1 MEIRDWGLSR
11 LGAGLVV
18 VVLLV
23 LVGCRGA
30 QAEPMSLTFMA
41 GFRPQANLSFVG
53 AYVAQ
58 EKGFFEEEG
67 LSVRIE
73 HSAGGG
79 EHLQLLA
86 AGEVHVTTQDA
97 AVMLQRRSD
106 PGLPLV
112 SIALVG
118 QRGQQAY
125 VALADSG
132 METPVDWRGHTV
144 GFKGTPPPDV
154 FAILDAVGLEERD
167 VELVNVGFDPRVLT
181 EGVVDVYPVYKSNE
195 PYLIGSWGYELQM
208 WDAADYGVPTLG
220 LAYVTTEAL
229 VEQEPELLGAF
240 TRAALRGIQYAREN
254 REEAVDIIM
263 RYVGEDAD
271 REHMRFM
278 MDTEFAD
285 YESPVTEAHGPGWQT
300 EEQWQAMAD
309 MLLAYGALAED
320 TDVREAFT
328 VEFLGE

>member
-1 MEIRDWGLSR
+1 MKIRDWGLK
-11 LGAGLVV
+11 ALVV
-18 VVLLV
+18 VVLV
-23 LVGCRGA
+23 LLGGCRGA
-30 QAEPMSLTFMA
+30 PAEPMSMTFMA

-53 AYVAQ
+53 VYVAQ

-79 EHLQLLA
+79 EHMQLLA

-125 VALADSG
+125 VALAESG
-132 METPVDWRGHTV
+132 IETPEDWRGRTV

-154 FAILDAVGLEERD
+154 FAILDAVGLDESD
-167 VELVNVGFDPRVLT
+167 VDLVNVGFDPRVLT

-195 PYLIGSWGYELQM
+195 PYLIGSWGYELQT

-220 LAYVTTEAL
+220 LTYVTTEAL
-229 VEQEPELLGAF
+229 VEQEPEMLSAF
-240 TRAALRGIQYAREN
+240 TRAALRGIEYAREN
-254 REEAVDIIM
+254 REEAVDIAM
-263 RYVGEDAD
+263 LYVGEDAD

-285 YESPVTEAHGPGWQT
+285 YTSAVTEAHGPGWQT
-300 EEQWQAMAD
+300 EEQWQALAD
-309 MLLAYGALAED
+309 MLVAYGAMAED
-320 TDVREAFT
+320 VDVREAFT
-328 VEFLGE
+328 VTFLDE